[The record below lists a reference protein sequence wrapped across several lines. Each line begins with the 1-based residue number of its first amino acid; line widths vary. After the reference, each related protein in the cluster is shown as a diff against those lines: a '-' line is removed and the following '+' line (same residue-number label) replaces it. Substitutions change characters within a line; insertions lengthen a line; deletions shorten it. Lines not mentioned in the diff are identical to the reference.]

1 MDLTKAHTLNLD
13 ARVDDAITKLKDAL
27 LHVSAVFIDCE
38 TAKQEQTI
46 LNAMI
51 SLDYIIK
58 DIRQAFLMEDKDE
71 GTSETS

>member
-1 MDLTKAHTLNLD
+1 MDLTKTCTLNLA
-13 ARVDDAITKLKDAL
+13 ARVDDAMVLLKDAL
-27 LHVSAVFIDCE
+27 RQVAVISLDCE

-58 DIRQAFLMEDKDE
+58 DIRQEFLMEDKDE